1 MYSNT
6 VTVICPWCKSG
17 FSVQMGAKYKSAEAI
32 PQDSGSLGINI
43 GENTRCP
50 NPLCK
55 RDIFIHFIK

>member
-1 MYSNT
+1 
-6 VTVICPWCKSG
+6 
-17 FSVQMGAKYKSAEAI
+17 MGAKYKSAEAI